1 MNIPPFRSP
10 DTFIFL
16 THSTRN
22 LSLKVGD
29 IINAEV
35 IEVMDSGSVSLRIIY
50 DSGQK
55 NPVIIAKPNMP
66 LSAGERLLLKVT
78 DLGEEMRLQL
88 MGMSSKS
95 KANDGTEAIA
105 SRIYA
110 MLSDLSNSRLKS
122 EDMRLLMRFFRSM
135 PDVIKSVLPEI
146 AILSGIMPEIE
157 SLNQALL
164 KTSVEGSGV
173 IFESRLKLLTV
184 KGMKDAEELA
194 VQDAKGLILKI
205 IGKLSDAEVI
215 NILKMSG
222 FDHKEM
228 EKTLNRMLR
237 NIEFFQLT
245 SYINDLLYTFL
256 PVSWDGL
263 RDGELIL
270 KREKGAKGDSFT
282 CRVYLSFERIGRLSA
297 SVTLFNR
304 AFYVTFHAEM
314 PDTVEMILSA
324 RNLLEKRFIESGLL
338 LNAVNVS
345 HRLDIGPCVK
355 GQGELDIRV

>member
-1 MNIPPFRSP
+1 MNIPPFRLP
-10 DTFIFL
+10 DTFTFS
-16 THSTRN
+16 THYTRN

-35 IEVMDSGSVSLRIIY
+35 IEVMDSGSVSLRIIHE
-50 DSGQK
+50 SGQK
-55 NPVIIAKPNMP
+55 TPIIIAKPDMP
-66 LSAGERLLLKVT
+66 LSIGERLLLKVT
-78 DLGEEMRLQL
+78 DLGEQIRLQL
-88 MGMSSKS
+88 MGMSNEL

-122 EDMRLLMRFFRSM
+122 EDMRLLIRFFRSM
-135 PDVIKSVLPEI
+135 PDAVKSVLPEI
-146 AILSGIMPEIE
+146 NILSGIMPEIE
-157 SLNQALL
+157 SLNQKLL
-164 KTSVEGSGV
+164 KRSVEGSGV
-173 IFESRLKLLTV
+173 VFESRLKLLTA
-184 KGMKDAEELA
+184 KELMDAGELA
-194 VQDAKGLILKI
+194 VVDAKGLILKI

-215 NILKMSG
+215 NVLKMLG

-256 PVSWDGL
+256 PVSWYGL
-263 RDGELIL
+263 RDGELMF
-270 KREKGAKGDSFT
+270 KRDKGAKGDSFT
-282 CRVYLSFERIGRLSA
+282 CRVYLSFERIGSLLV
-297 SVTLFNR
+297 SVTLFNK
-304 AFYVTFHAEM
+304 AFYVTFYAEM

-324 RNLLEKRFIESGLL
+324 KALLEKRFIESGLL

-345 HRLDIGPCVK
+345 QRLDIDPCVK